1 MKLEQELRRVMQQDD
16 DHILAPAELK
26 ENIMGQIERLEKGGP
41 KPMKR
46 YIVITLLVVLL
57 LIPTGAFAT
66 YTYLADTM
74 YGSQEKLIEMGG
86 SPEEYNRVESK
97 LQQAQG
103 HLTKEEFTVFMG
115 LLRELGAY
123 NLKMTDENGALHK
136 ERLSAEEQREYD
148 HISAKLEPYY
158 DKLNQG
164 KVLTQTD
171 DGKKDGGDSAITGT
185 LDVKAHAG
193 IDLQVELDYAKKV
206 LTEDEFVKFR
216 VLFTEFYK
224 YIPRITGENGVLYP
238 DRLSERER
246 EDYEEHLK
254 LLQPYFD
261 QFNSLE

>member
-97 LQQAQG
+97 
-103 HLTKEEFTVFMG
+103 
-115 LLRELGAY
+115 RS
-123 NLKMTDENGALHK
+123 
-136 ERLSAEEQREYD
+136 RRR
-148 HISAKLEPYY
+148 
-158 DKLNQG
+158 
-164 KVLTQTD
+164 
-171 DGKKDGGDSAITGT
+171 
-185 LDVKAHAG
+185 G
-193 IDLQVELDYAKKV
+193 I
-206 LTEDEFVKFR
+206 
-216 VLFTEFYK
+216 
-224 YIPRITGENGVLYP
+224 
-238 DRLSERER
+238 
-246 EDYEEHLK
+246 
-254 LLQPYFD
+254 
-261 QFNSLE
+261 